1 MRGHRTWVAAAFAVT
16 LIASGCSGTTA
27 TPTASAAASATAGAS
42 ATATPSDTAGASATA
57 TASPTPASGGTAT
70 ASPTSAV
77 SGFYLRSWSL
87 APVGPENSF
96 GSVPI
101 VISDG
106 QFLSAK
112 YSVGTDPYPL
122 YAPPM
127 RRTIS
132 QAGLTTIVAEA
143 QHDGLLGTA
152 TSFVCPHGAD
162 DPMMAGTATDH
173 LVLVVAGV
181 THETS
186 ASCPYQ
192 QPTPAPGTPAPATWA
207 AFEHFKKL
215 LSDPSSWLGA
225 AAGPATPYDPSQ
237 LAVLALTSDTS
248 GGTPDPANVVKWP
261 LATPFASFGIA
272 SYGDRC
278 AAVSGSDAAAL
289 LAVVK
294 GASATTMFRDGSGA
308 FSELI
313 VRVFMPGEPDPCQ
326 AG

>member
-1 MRGHRTWVAAAFAVT
+1 MREHRAYVVAALAVT
-16 LIASGCSGTTA
+16 LFASGCSGTTVTA
-27 TPTASAAASATAGAS
+27 TAS
-42 ATATPSDTAGASATA
+42 ATATPTVTAGTVSSTPTVGASATA
-57 TASPTPASGGTAT
+57 PASPAPTASGTAT
-70 ASPTSAV
+70 ASPSSAV
-77 SGFYLRSWSL
+77 SSLYLRSWAL
-87 APVGPENSF
+87 APIGPENSF

-106 QFLSAK
+106 QLLTAK
-112 YSVGTDPYPL
+112 YSSATNLFPL

-143 QHDGLLGTA
+143 QHDGLLGTV

-162 DPMMAGTATDH
+162 DPMMAGTGTDH
-173 LVLVVAGV
+173 LVLIVSGV
-181 THETS
+181 THEIT

-192 QPTPAPGTPAPATWA
+192 QPTPGPGAPAPATWA
-207 AFEHFKKL
+207 AFEHFTKL
-215 LSDPSSWLGA
+215 LSDPASWLGPE
-225 AAGPATPYDPSQ
+225 AGPETPYDPAQ
-237 LAVLALTSDTS
+237 LAVLAVTSDVS
-248 GGTPDPANVVKWP
+248 GETPDSANVVQWP

-272 SYGDRC
+272 AYGDRC
-278 AAVSGSDAAAL
+278 AVVSGSDAATL

-294 GASATTMFRDGSGA
+294 GASATTAFRDGSGA
-308 FSELI
+308 FAELI